1 VRAIDLESVMK
12 DVILDGA
19 GWSTKDDVYDAF
31 FRAVGAPKWH
41 GRNFDALRDSIA
53 GGEINKLE
61 LPYKLVIR
69 NYDKIRGKAKGM
81 ADDFIDLIHELAA
94 EGCPVEVCAEGS
106 GGGSKRSR
114 IQQSRLDEMEAAFQ
128 QSLISL
134 LKECAAG
141 RSGLFGQN
149 EHLEE
154 RRYFHWPAADD
165 LRRRA
170 QQIHI
175 LRAEFGQPN
184 SVVERFLHYCSLRGA
199 NVPGEP
205 KPARALLDEIDT

>member
-1 VRAIDLESVMK
+1 MK
-12 DVILDGA
+12 DIVLDGA
-19 GWSTKDDVYDAF
+19 AWSTKDDVYDAF
-31 FRAVGAPKWH
+31 FLAVGAPEWH

-53 GGEINKLE
+53 GGSINQVE
-61 LPYKLVIR
+61 APYRLVFK
-69 NYDKIRGKAKGM
+69 NYDKISGEAIGM

-94 EGCPVEVCAEGS
+94 EGCPVEVCAQASGS
-106 GGGSKRSR
+106 GGSKRSR
-114 IQQSRLDEMEAAFQ
+114 IQQSRLDDMEAEFE
-128 QSLISL
+128 QSLIPV
-134 LKECAAG
+134 LKECADG
-141 RSGLFGQN
+141 RWGLFGQN
-149 EHLEE
+149 EELEE
-154 RRYFHWPAADD
+154 HRYLHWPAAED

-205 KPARALLDEIDT
+205 KLAKVFLDEIGT

>member
-1 VRAIDLESVMK
+1 MK
-12 DVILDGA
+12 DIVLDGVA
-19 GWSTKDDVYDAF
+19 WSTKDDVYDAF
-31 FRAVGAPKWH
+31 FLAVGAPEWH

-53 GGEINKLE
+53 GASINQVE
-61 LPYKLVIR
+61 APYRLVFK
-69 NYDKIRGKAKGM
+69 NYDKISGEAIGM

-94 EGCPVEVCAEGS
+94 EGCPVEVCAQASG

-114 IQQSRLDEMEAAFQ
+114 IQQSRLDDMEAEFE
-128 QSLISL
+128 QSLITV

-141 RSGLFGQN
+141 RWGLFGQN

-154 RRYFHWPAADD
+154 RRYLHWPAADD

-175 LRAEFGQPN
+175 LRTELGRPN
-184 SVVERFLHYCSLRGA
+184 SVVERFLHYCSSRGA

-205 KPARALLDEIDT
+205 KLARAFLDEIGT

>member
-1 VRAIDLESVMK
+1 MR
-12 DVILDGA
+12 DVVLDGA
-19 GWSTKDDVYDAF
+19 GWSTKDDVYGAF
-31 FRAVGAPKWH
+31 FRAVGALDWH

-53 GGEINKLE
+53 GGSTNQVEV
-61 LPYKLVIR
+61 PYRLVFK
-69 NYDKIRGKAKGM
+69 NYDKISGEAKRL

-94 EGCPVEVCAEGS
+94 EGCPIEVCAEGS
-106 GGGSKRSR
+106 TGGSKRSP
-114 IQQSRLDEMEAAFQ
+114 IQQSRLAEMETDFER
-128 QSLISL
+128 SLIPL
-134 LKECAAG
+134 LKECAGG
-141 RSGLFGQN
+141 RWELFGQN
-149 EHLEE
+149 DHLEE
-154 RRYFHWPAADD
+154 RRYLHWPAAED

-205 KPARALLDEIDT
+205 KLAKAFLDEIGT